1 MSKVRDE
8 VEVLPPK
15 GDGSGDKNPPPPPKG
30 SRVEELSYELM
41 QIKLQ
46 RKINKLKKKLKA
58 PKTQQLTSSSSS
70 NKESD
75 TTFEEEV
82 KSKRRRKGDK
92 RSYNTTSFN
101 YDKLSPSSAFTS
113 VPVGKAPHFDGM
125 SYTK

>member
-1 MSKVRDE
+1 
-8 VEVLPPK
+8 
-15 GDGSGDKNPPPPPKG
+15 
-30 SRVEELSYELM
+30 M

-46 RKINKLKKKLKA
+46 RKINKLKA

-75 TTFEEEV
+75 TTFKEEV